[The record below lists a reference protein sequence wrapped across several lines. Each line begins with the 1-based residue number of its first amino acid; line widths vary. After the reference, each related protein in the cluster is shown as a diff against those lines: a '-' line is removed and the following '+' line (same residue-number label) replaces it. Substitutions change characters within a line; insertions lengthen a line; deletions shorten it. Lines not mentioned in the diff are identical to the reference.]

1 MRIGNLMI
9 CLWTPCLLL
18 AGIGCS
24 DGGPV
29 LVPVKGKVTVGS
41 GQPFAK
47 GTVRFTPMDL
57 NQGQGA
63 YAITDEMG
71 NYELIHFSQKPG
83 IEPGRYA
90 VSFALF
96 QHEDGSP
103 LPEPDL
109 TKEFQPTLQDLGAVQ
124 FVAAEYSD
132 AQSTKNMTDVKA
144 DGGVYDFTIPDLKAQ
159 LVNSDRR

>member
-83 IEPGRYA
+83 IATPATR
-90 VSFALF
+90 FL
-96 QHEDGSP
+96 SP
-103 LPEPDL
+103 CFSMKTEVRFRNR
-109 TKEFQPTLQDLGAVQ
+109 T
-124 FVAAEYSD
+124 
-132 AQSTKNMTDVKA
+132 
-144 DGGVYDFTIPDLKAQ
+144 
-159 LVNSDRR
+159 